1 MLLDTTARW
10 LLVLHTALGVTAV
23 GASTHLVLWTRRYLR
38 GQYGKRRAVRR
49 FAWIVLAFQ
58 LGAFVAGN
66 IMYPTYKVEVRAA
79 YLENQVAISGEAATH
94 ERELGKITARE
105 GGQAYESPATRE
117 MVRRAAEAA
126 RWFDIKE
133 HWVAL
138 GLLASAALLLILWRW
153 NPQED
158 GLEIAPVVSA
168 LAWMA
173 AGTIWFG
180 AIVGVLTASW
190 RAV

>member
-10 LLVLHTALGVTAV
+10 LLVLHTALGVVAV
-23 GASTHLVLWTRRYLR
+23 GTATHLVIWTRRYLR
-38 GQYGKRRAVRR
+38 GAYGKRSAVRR
-49 FAWIVLAFQ
+49 FAWLVLAFQ
-58 LGAFVAGN
+58 LAAFTAGN
-66 IMYPTYKVEVRAA
+66 LMYPTYKVEVRAA
-79 YLENQVAISGEAATH
+79 YLENQSAITGEASVH
-94 ERELGKITARE
+94 ERELSRIAARE
-105 GGQAYESPATRE
+105 GSPGYEAPATRD
-117 MVRRAAEAA
+117 MVRRATEAA

-158 GLEIAPVVSA
+158 GLDIAPIVSA
-168 LAWMA
+168 LTWLS
-173 AGTIWFG
+173 AGTIWFA

>member
-1 MLLDTTARW
+1 
-10 LLVLHTALGVTAV
+10 
-23 GASTHLVLWTRRYLR
+23 
-38 GQYGKRRAVRR
+38 
-49 FAWIVLAFQ
+49 
-58 LGAFVAGN
+58 
-66 IMYPTYKVEVRAA
+66 
-79 YLENQVAISGEAATH
+79 
-94 ERELGKITARE
+94 
-105 GGQAYESPATRE
+105 
-117 MVRRAAEAA
+117 MVRRATEAA

-158 GLEIAPVVSA
+158 GLDIAPIVSA
-168 LAWMA
+168 LTWLS
-173 AGTIWFG
+173 AGTIWFA